1 MRSIYLFRVACALI
15 VAAGLTSSPASAG
28 PPSLSLPIACTIG
41 PGCQIQNYA
50 DDDAGT
56 GAQDYACGQ
65 LTYDGH
71 KGTDIR
77 LRDVAAITR
86 GVNVLAAADGI
97 VKAVRDDMA
106 GVSIREAGPASV
118 TGRECGNGVVIDH
131 GEGWVTQYCHMRR
144 GSIRVQS
151 GAQVTRGDILGAVGL
166 SGFTEFAH
174 VHFEVRNGSK
184 IINPFTGAALGS
196 AACGSPT
203 GALWDANAAAA
214 LAYKPAAFLA
224 AGFSGAPVT
233 ISDVERGPPAA
244 PNSTSSALVAYVRV
258 LGVRAGDVE
267 TLTVTGPDGSAFAV
281 KGPEPL
287 AKAKVHWLSF
297 AGRKLKSASWTPG
310 TYSATYSLERQ
321 GKKLIY
327 EKFSL
332 QLR

>member
-1 MRSIYLFRVACALI
+1 MSSIDLFRIASVLT
-15 VAAGLTSSPASAG
+15 VAAGLTSSPARAAA
-28 PPSLSLPIACTIG
+28 PSLSLPIACTIG

-50 DDDAGT
+50 DDDAGA
-56 GAQDYACGQ
+56 GVRDYACGA
-65 LTYDGH
+65 LSYDGH

-77 LRDVAAITR
+77 LRDIAAMER
-86 GVNVLAAADGI
+86 GVNVLAAADGV

-106 GVSIREAGPASV
+106 DVSIREAGPASV

-131 GEGWVTQYCHMRR
+131 GEGWVTQYCHLRR
-144 GSIRVQS
+144 GSIRVKS
-151 GAQVTRGDILGAVGL
+151 GAQVTRGDMLGMVGL

-174 VHFEVRNGSK
+174 VHFELRNGAK
-184 IINPFTGAALGS
+184 IINPFTGVTLGA
-196 AACGSPT
+196 AACGSSS
-203 GALWDANAAAA
+203 GALWNESAAAA

-224 AGFSGAPVT
+224 GGFSTAPVT
-233 ISDVERGPPAA
+233 MSDAERGPPVA

-267 TLTVTGPDGSAFAV
+267 TLTVTGPGGSAFAA

-287 AKAKVHWLSF
+287 PKAKVQWLSF
-297 AGRKLKSASWTPG
+297 AGRKLTSAAWTPG

-321 GKKLIY
+321 GKKIID
-327 EKFSL
+327 ERFSF

>member
-56 GAQDYACGQ
+56 GVRDYACGG

-77 LRDVAAITR
+77 LRDVAAMTR
-86 GVNVLAAADGI
+86 GVNVLAAADGV
-97 VKAVRDDMA
+97 VKALRDDMA
-106 GVSIREAGPASV
+106 DVSIREAGSASV
-118 TGRECGNGVVIDH
+118 TGRECGNGIVVNH

-151 GAQVTRGDILGAVGL
+151 GAQVTRGDMLGVVGL

-174 VHFEVRNGSK
+174 VHFEVRNGAK
-184 IINPFTGAALGS
+184 IINPFTGVALGA
-196 AACGSPT
+196 AACGSSSGT
-203 GALWDANAAAA
+203 LWDASAAAA

-224 AGFSGAPVT
+224 GGFSAAPVT
-233 ISDVERGPPAA
+233 MSDAERAPPAA

-258 LGVRAGDVE
+258 LGVRAGDLE
-267 TLTVTGPDGSAFAV
+267 TLTVTGPGGNVFAT

-287 AKAKVHWLSF
+287 AKAKVQWLSF
-297 AGRKLKSASWTPG
+297 AGRKLTSAAWPPG

-321 GKKLIY
+321 DKKIID
-327 EKFSL
+327 ERFSF

>member
-1 MRSIYLFRVACALI
+1 MSCIDLFKIASALF

-28 PPSLSLPIACTIG
+28 PPSLSLPIACIIG
-41 PGCQIQNYA
+41 PGCQVQNYA
-50 DDDAGT
+50 DEAPGAGVR
-56 GAQDYACGQ
+56 DHACGG

-77 LRDVAAITR
+77 LRDVAAMTR
-86 GVNVLAAADGI
+86 GVKVLAASGGV
-97 VKAVRDDMA
+97 VKGVRDDMVD
-106 GVSIREAGPASV
+106 VSIREAGAASV

-151 GAQVTRGDILGAVGL
+151 GTQVARGDMLGEVGL

-174 VHFEVRNGSK
+174 VHFEVRNGAK

-196 AACGSPT
+196 AACGSSS

-214 LAYKPAAFLA
+214 LAYKPAAFLSG
-224 AGFSGAPVT
+224 GFSAAPVT
-233 ISDVERGPPAA
+233 MNDVERGPPAA
-244 PNSTSSALVAYVRV
+244 PKSNSPALVAYVRV
-258 LGVRAGDVE
+258 LGVRVGDVE
-267 TLTVTGPDGSAFAV
+267 ILTVNSPDGSSFAV

-297 AGRKLKSASWTPG
+297 AGRKLTSSAWTLG
-310 TYSATYSLERQ
+310 TYSASYSLERQ
-321 GKKLIY
+321 GKKLID
-327 EKFSL
+327 ERFSF

>member
-1 MRSIYLFRVACALI
+1 MNSNDLFRIASLLI

-50 DDDAGT
+50 DDDAGA
-56 GAQDYACGQ
+56 GARDYACGG

-86 GVNVLAAADGI
+86 GVKVLAAADGV

-106 GVSIREAGPASV
+106 DISIRAAGPASV

-144 GSIRVQS
+144 GSIRVHS
-151 GAQVTRGDILGAVGL
+151 GAQVTRGDMLGTVGL

-174 VHFEVRNGSK
+174 VHFEVRNGAK
-184 IINPFTGAALGS
+184 IINPFTGVALGA
-196 AACGSPT
+196 AACGSSSGT
-203 GALWDANAAAA
+203 LWDASAAAA
-214 LAYKPAAFLA
+214 LAYKQAAFLA
-224 AGFSGAPVT
+224 GGFSAAPVT
-233 ISDVERGPPAA
+233 MSDMERGPPAA
-244 PNSTSSALVAYVRV
+244 PISTSSALVAYARV

-267 TLTVTGPDGSAFAV
+267 ALTVTGPGGRAFAA

-287 AKAKVHWLSF
+287 AKAKVQWLSF
-297 AGRKLKSASWTPG
+297 AGRKLTSAAWTPG

-321 GKKLIY
+321 GKKLID
-327 EKFSL
+327 ERFTI